1 MLGPL
6 EVRTD
11 GDPGQVLEVGGV
23 RLRALLIML
32 ALRPGQFAP
41 ASQLIDGLWAEA
53 APAGAAN
60 ALQALVSRLRR
71 ALPDA
76 VIESR
81 PAGYQLALDPQA
93 TDIARFEQ
101 LTAAG
106 RARLSEDPEAAA
118 AILRRALA
126 LWRGPALV
134 DVAETDFGRAAIAR
148 LDELRLATLEHRID
162 AELRTPGQGHQA
174 TLVAELEGLVIAH
187 PMREPLAGL
196 LMRAL
201 LASGRRGSA
210 LEVYEQTRQRLVE
223 QLGVEPSADLAGL
236 HLEILRAD
244 DPLAP
249 VTDPADVTSAVLG
262 ALGLREQ
269 ALLYAGRTTASF
281 PPRAEEQADALGRL
295 LAALTRQ
302 QALLV
307 LDNCE
312 HLVTA
317 AATLADRV
325 LAACPRVRIL
335 ATSREPLNITGEAL
349 WTVGPLTL
357 PPDPAVTPS
366 FYAERAGPGVTP
378 PTRGRRVADPQR
390 RNRSHPGFR
399 LGPPAG
405 PARRR
410 RPPGLR
416 GHRGQRGRRG
426 QDLPGARR
434 HAAGHRAGRGA
445 AAHHG
450 PGTGRHPPRRPVP
463 AADRGRAHHGAQAPD
478 AAGGRRLELGPAR

>member
-101 LTAAG
+101 LAAAG

-118 AILRRALA
+118 ATLRRALA

-162 AELRTPGQGHQA
+162 AELRTPGQGHQGA
-174 TLVAELEGLVIAH
+174 LVAELEGLVIAH

-210 LEVYEQTRQRLVE
+210 LEVYEQTRRRLVE
-223 QLGVEPSADLAGL
+223 QLGVEPSARLAGL

-244 DPLAP
+244 EPAAP
-249 VTDPADVTSAVLG
+249 PPASAPPP
-262 ALGLREQ
+262 R
-269 ALLYAGRTTASF
+269 
-281 PPRAEEQADALGRL
+281 PPRARP
-295 LAALTRQ
+295 RP
-302 QALLV
+302 
-307 LDNCE
+307 NPP
-312 HLVTA
+312 VT
-317 AATLADRV
+317 
-325 LAACPRVRIL
+325 PRPPPAPR
-335 ATSREPLNITGEAL
+335 A
-349 WTVGPLTL
+349 PLTCAPRSPASSVATPNSPRWPNSSARTACL
-357 PPDPAVTPS
+357 PS
-366 FYAERAGPGVTP
+366 
-378 PTRGRRVADPQR
+378 
-390 RNRSHPGFR
+390 
-399 LGPPAG
+399 
-405 PARRR
+405 PARAARARPAWRSR
-410 RPPGLR
+410 RP
-416 GHRGQRGRRG
+416 
-426 QDLPGARR
+426 
-434 HAAGHRAGRGA
+434 
-445 AAHHG
+445 G
-450 PGTGRHPPRRPVP
+450 PR
-463 AADRGRAHHGAQAPD
+463 
-478 AAGGRRLELGPAR
+478 